1 MAKIT
6 KKQRAELREMFGGK
20 CAYCGNNL
28 PEHGW
33 HADHIEPV
41 IRILESVRL
50 PPGTGFTHKLIT
62 TGEMHRPELDSIENL
77 YPSCAPCNIF
87 KASMSLEG
95 FRSEISHQME
105 RLKGKSVN
113 YRTAFRFGQVIET
126 PTPVVFWFEK
136 FNCGA
141 NHEIKS

>member
-6 KKQRAELREMFGGK
+6 KKQRAQLREMFGGK
-20 CAYCGNNL
+20 CAYCGCDL
-28 PEHGW
+28 PERGW

-41 IRILESVRL
+41 IRKLESVRL
-50 PPGTGFTHKLIT
+50 PPGSGFTHKLVT

-87 KASMSLEG
+87 KASMSLES
-95 FRSEISHQME
+95 FRSEISEQMG

-113 YRTAFRFGQVIET
+113 YRTAFRFDQVIET
-126 PTPVVFWFEK
+126 PSPVIFWFEK
-136 FNCGA
+136 FNRGGEQ
-141 NHEIKS
+141 NV

>member
-141 NHEIKS
+141 NHELKS

>member
-6 KKQRAELREMFGGK
+6 KKQRAQLREMFGGK
-20 CAYCGNNL
+20 CAYCGCDL
-28 PEHGW
+28 PERGW

-41 IRILESVRL
+41 IRKLESVRL
-50 PPGTGFTHKLIT
+50 PPGSGFTHKLIT
-62 TGEMHRPELDSIENL
+62 TGEMHRPELDSIKNL

-87 KASMSLEG
+87 KSSMSLEG
-95 FRSEISHQME
+95 FRSEISEQMT

-126 PTPVVFWFEK
+126 PSPVVFWFEK
-136 FNCGA
+136 YQQEA
-141 NHEIKS
+141 

>member
-6 KKQRAELREMFGGK
+6 KKQRAQLREMFGGK
-20 CAYCGNNL
+20 CAYCGCEL
-28 PEHGW
+28 PERGW

-41 IRILESVRL
+41 IRKLESVRL
-50 PPGTGFTHKLIT
+50 PPGTGFTHKLVT

-87 KASMSLEG
+87 KASMSLES
-95 FRSEISHQME
+95 FRSEISEQMG

-126 PTPVVFWFEK
+126 PSPVIFWFEK
-136 FNCGA
+136 FNCGGEQ
-141 NHEIKS
+141 NV